1 MTKETKGSHN
11 SPYFQASKAKEIAKK
26 IKKRINYVQK
36 NDRSQPSHLYNNK
49 YMWLNPTIR
58 KQKFSDWSKKV
69 KFKYPLPLRD
79 TPKTKMPMLI

>member
-1 MTKETKGSHN
+1 
-11 SPYFQASKAKEIAKK
+11 
-26 IKKRINYVQK
+26 
-36 NDRSQPSHLYNNK
+36 
-49 YMWLNPTIR
+49 MWLNPTIR